1 MLTSCAA
8 VWVDWWTAANERNP
22 EAGVGMYLGV
32 YAFLGVIG
40 VVFMTCA
47 CWFVV
52 PLPDLR
58 VGCADLTDYGHRLMF
73 INMVSKSS
81 LRLHEDVLSATLK

>member
-1 MLTSCAA
+1 MLTSCVA

-22 EAGVGMYLGV
+22 EAGVGMYLGI
-32 YAFLGVIG
+32 YAFLGIIG

-52 PLPDLR
+52 RPRAQFSHHILITSIGSCL
-58 VGCADLTDYGHRLMF
+58 LTWYQ
-73 INMVSKSS
+73 N
-81 LRLHEDVLSATLK
+81 LHYAYMRTF